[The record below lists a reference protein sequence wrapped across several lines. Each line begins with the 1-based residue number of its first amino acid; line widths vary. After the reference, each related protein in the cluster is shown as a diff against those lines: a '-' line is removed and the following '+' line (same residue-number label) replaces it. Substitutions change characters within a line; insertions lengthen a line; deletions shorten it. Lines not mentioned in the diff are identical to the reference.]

1 MNQEQVLSF
10 VRWVQATIGPILIAN
25 GYVSSSTLQMVS
37 GVVISLVPL
46 AWSMFVHT
54 QTNAVAV
61 VDAIAKLPDSPI
73 RAVVAEPTR
82 AGRELAEA
90 MPGNTTVVAGTQ
102 AAVVVAK
109 GSG

>member
-10 VRWVQATIGPILIAN
+10 VRWVQATIGPLLIAN
-25 GYVSSSTLQMVS
+25 GYVSASTLQMIS

-61 VDAIAKLPDSPI
+61 VASLASDPGSPVK
-73 RAVVAEPTR
+73 AVVVDPTK

-102 AAVVVAK
+102 SAATAAK
-109 GSG
+109 S

>member
-10 VRWVQATIGPILIAN
+10 VRWLQATIGPLLIAN
-25 GYVSSSTLQMVS
+25 GYVSASTLQMVS

-61 VDAIAKLPDSPI
+61 VAALAKDPASPVKAIVTDPSL
-73 RAVVAEPTR
+73 
-82 AGRELAEA
+82 AGRELAKA
-90 MPGNTTVVAGTQ
+90 MPSSTTFVAGTQ
-102 AAVVVAK
+102 AAETAAK
-109 GSG
+109 S

>member
-10 VRWVQATIGPILIAN
+10 VRWVQATVGPLLIAN
-25 GYVSSSTLQMVS
+25 GYVSASTLQMVS
-37 GVVISLVPL
+37 GVVVSLVPL

-61 VDAIAKLPDSPI
+61 VSLLAKDPSSPVK
-73 RAVVAEPTR
+73 AVVVEPTR

-90 MPGNTTVVAGTQ
+90 VPGNTVVAGTQ
-102 AAVVVAK
+102 SAVTAAK
-109 GSG
+109 S